1 MQPQANPHDEDLP
14 TEIGFSKG
22 ARGKFF
28 NPATSLRHFMMRPMN
43 RRILALFGVVGLM
56 GSIGW
61 YHWPLRFAPPERAAA
76 PAPAAVAATAEP
88 LPLRTETVELRHR
101 DTLADLLKRS
111 GLSLAEAHVLAAGL
125 RDAGA
130 NLRRMRAGDPLE
142 LARDA
147 GGRIVAVAYAPTA
160 WQHFHAS
167 RTQSEWTVERTDVT
181 PETRTE
187 VREGEIRTSLWDAVD
202 AGGISAQTMLALVQ
216 IFESSFDFT
225 ADTRAGDRFRLL
237 TEARYA
243 NGSFVEDGRILAAQY
258 VTQDETLVGLAFE
271 VDGRTTYYD
280 PNGRSMKKM
289 FLRSPLQFTRI
300 SSGFTYRRPHP
311 VLGGVRPHLAIDY
324 AAPTGTPVWAV
335 AHGTV
340 EFAGRKGGNGI
351 QVLLRHRAGYKT
363 YYNHLSRV
371 AKGVRRGATV
381 SQKQVIDYVGS
392 TGLSTGPHLDYRIS
406 RNGTFV
412 NPLNEKFLPGDP
424 IPTGQ
429 RAAFAAH
436 ARQLLERLEQ
446 AAGAAALPPSGD
458 AAEPPR
464 SS

>member
-1 MQPQANPHDEDLP
+1 MMQPM
-14 TEIGFSKG
+14 T
-22 ARGKFF
+22 
-28 NPATSLRHFMMRPMN
+28 
-43 RRILALFGVVGLM
+43 RRILALIGIVGLV

-61 YHWPLRFAPPERAAA
+61 YHWPLDFSQPEKPAASAPPRTETS
-76 PAPAAVAATAEP
+76 AVAAISEP
-88 LPLRTETVELRHR
+88 PPLQTETVELRHR
-101 DTLADLLKRS
+101 DTLADLLMRS
-111 GLSLAEAHVLAAGL
+111 GLPLAEAHLLAAGL
-125 RDAGA
+125 REAGA

-142 LARDA
+142 LARNAD
-147 GGRIVAVAYAPTA
+147 GRIVAVAYAPTA

-167 RTQSEWTVERTDVT
+167 RTESDWTVERTDVP

-187 VREGEIRTSLWDAVD
+187 IREGEVRTSLWDAVD
-202 AGGISAQTMLALVQ
+202 AGGISAQTILDLVQ
-216 IFESSFDFT
+216 IFESSFDFA

-237 TEARYA
+237 VEARYA

-258 VTQDETLVGLAFE
+258 VTEDETFAGLAFE
-271 VDGRTTYYD
+271 VDGRTTYFD
-280 PNGRSMKKM
+280 PDGRSMKKM
-289 FLRSPLQFTRI
+289 FLRSPLQFSRI

-311 VLGGVRPHLAIDY
+311 VLGGVRPHLAVDY

-335 AHGTV
+335 ANGTV

-371 AKGVRRGATV
+371 AKGVRRSAKV
-381 SQKQVIDYVGS
+381 SQKQVIGYVGS
-392 TGLSTGPHLDYRIS
+392 TGLSTGPHLDYRIA

-424 IPTGQ
+424 IPADQ
-429 RAAFAAH
+429 RAAFAVH
-436 ARQLLERLEQ
+436 ARTLLDRLDQ
-446 AAGAAALPPSGD
+446 AASAAPSTAGD